1 VREFGAED
9 LANRF
14 TTSVLGRALAADIGA
29 LEIRH
34 RGQTGT
40 LKKRQP
46 RNWIAQV
53 RILNYRQFKTIGKDV
68 STTLRSGFR
77 CRCDAA
83 PSCRR
88 HARARP
94 VKRSGSSFYL
104 LRLALSQFRS
114 LVINNL
120 NYVCL
125 GLFW

>member
-1 VREFGAED
+1 MLLPSGVREFGAED

-68 STTLRSGFR
+68 STTLRAVEVSL
-77 CRCDAA
+77 
-83 PSCRR
+83 SCC
-88 HARARP
+88 
-94 VKRSGSSFYL
+94 SF
-104 LRLALSQFRS
+104 
-114 LVINNL
+114 V
-120 NYVCL
+120 
-125 GLFW
+125 